1 MSSNEEI
8 ITKALNE
15 SLSTVFPGSVISE
28 TSFES
33 PKEKSFGD
41 VAFPCHL
48 LSRSLKLPPQ
58 KISELLIPTLS
69 DVIKNYPLIVKVEA
83 KGPYVNFFL
92 NQAIIAASLL
102 PQFLS
107 GEGLKRRS
115 NTNVRMMIEYSQPNT
130 HKAFH
135 VGHVRNASLGD
146 SLSRIF
152 DWLGN
157 EVVPVN
163 YIGDEGTHVA
173 KCLWYYEKFAKGV
186 KPKSNKGEF
195 LGDFYSK
202 STNLL
207 DLAALTEAPF
217 IGVVVA
223 EVLNVSKHP
232 KKPEWNV
239 VTVKYQQEERTVVTA
254 AKGVSQGVKVAY
266 VAPGVRLGTKKV
278 ATLEK
283 EGVVSSGMLLSEKE
297 AAKSDDNDK
306 LWILP
311 KDAPLGVE
319 VSEVF
324 RTDDSSLRDRPL
336 LEILKER
343 ESEVSKI
350 LQGMESGDPY
360 LKALWDETREW
371 SLDEFKE
378 IYKWLGCRFDHYFFE
393 SELGER
399 SKELVRKYQAK
410 GVFVESDGAIG
421 ADLKQFGLGF
431 CILIKRDGTALY
443 ATRDLSLAEDKFDKF
458 KIDRSIYVVDAAQTL
473 HFQQVFKCLEL
484 MGYKQASK
492 CYHLP
497 YAQVVRP
504 EGKMSSRKGNVILFS
519 ELKERLVKKANVE
532 FLDKYRGD
540 WQDSEI
546 DNAAHVISLA
556 TIRYGMLKPDNNS
569 TVVFDLDEWSE
580 RSGNTGPYMLYAYA
594 RIRSILRDVGSQKDA
609 NPNWAL
615 LEDETE
621 LDVIRA
627 LQDFDVTIKRAG
639 DQYSPHLVC
648 MYVYD
653 LAKRF
658 SRMYKA
664 CSVSNAPTVELKVAR
679 AALIESVG
687 NVIKTCLNL
696 LGIPVLERM

>member
-1 MSSNEEI
+1 MIKHEDILTTAIQEAISK
-8 ITKALNE
+8 T
-15 SLSTVFPGSVISE
+15 FPGNSVTE
-28 TSFES
+28 VSFES
-33 PKEKSFGD
+33 PKEKAFGD
-41 VAFPCHL
+41 IAFPCHV
-48 LSRSLKLPPQ
+48 LSRVLKQPPQ
-58 KISELLIPTLS
+58 KIAEQLITTLNENIS
-69 DVIKNYPLIVKVEA
+69 SYPLIVKIEA
-83 KGPYVNFFL
+83 KGPYINFFL
-92 NQAIIAASLL
+92 NQAAIGASIL
-102 PQFLS
+102 PGFLS
-107 GEGLKRRS
+107 GETLNRKS
-115 NTNVRMMIEYSQPNT
+115 STNVRIMVEYSQPNT

-157 EVVPVN
+157 DVIPVN

-186 KPKSNKGEF
+186 KPASNRGEF

-207 DLAALTEAPF
+207 DLAALTDAPF

-223 EVLNVSKHP
+223 EVLKVSKHP
-232 KKPEWNV
+232 KKAEWDV
-239 VTVKYQQEERTVVTA
+239 VTINYQNEEKSVVTA
-254 AKGVSQGVKVAY
+254 GKGAVQGLKVAY
-266 VAPGVRLGTKKV
+266 VPPGVRFGNKKV
-278 ATLEK
+278 GIIEK
-283 EGVVSSGMLLSEKE
+283 EGITSSGMILSEKE
-297 AAKSDDNDK
+297 AGKSDNNDLIWK
-306 LWILP
+306 LP
-311 KDAPLGVE
+311 SDASVGVE
-319 VSEVF
+319 VAEVF
-324 RTDDSSLRDRPL
+324 RTDDPSYRSRPL

-343 ESEVSKI
+343 ETEVSKI

-371 SLDEFKE
+371 SLAEFKE

-410 GVFVESDGAIG
+410 GVFVESEGAVG
-421 ADLKQFGLGF
+421 ADLKAFGLGF

-443 ATRDLSLAEDKFDKF
+443 ATRDLSLAEDKFDKY

-492 CYHLP
+492 CFHLP

-519 ELKERLVKKANVE
+519 ELKSKLVQKANVE
-532 FLDKYRGD
+532 FLDKYRGEWPD
-540 WQDSEI
+540 DEI

-594 RIRSILRDVGSQKDA
+594 RIQSILREVGSQKKS
-609 NPNWAL
+609 NPKWDL
-615 LEDETE
+615 LVDETE

-627 LQDFDVTIKRAG
+627 LQEFESTIQRAA

-664 CSVSNAPTVELKVAR
+664 CSVNNAPTEDLKIVR
-679 AALIESVG
+679 ASLIESVG
-687 NVIKTCLNL
+687 NVIKTCLEL
-696 LGIPVLERM
+696 LGIPVLNRM